1 MPFLAHFG
9 LKERS
14 FGLTPNS
21 GLYYPSAAH
30 QEVLGSL
37 AYAVERGEG
46 VVKVSGEVGTG
57 KTLLCRMVT
66 AGLVETAAVA
76 YIINPQ
82 ANADWVIGAVC
93 REFGLDPDSTSDP
106 LHMLNGF
113 LLEQFAAKR
122 QVLVVVDEA
131 QALGIVGLET
141 VRRLSNL
148 ETDKTKLLQIVLFGQ
163 PELDRLLA
171 DRALRQL
178 NQRIVFSF
186 TIPALGA
193 EDTADYIHHRVRT
206 VSENGAAGPSLFDDR
221 AVKAIARA
229 SQGIPRVTNIIAD
242 KSLLAAF
249 GQGAHKVTAQHVSDA
264 VKDSR
269 LVIESLPDRDSGGWG
284 QRALNALNRRAAD
297 NAPPPPAT
305 TQPSMAVRPDITLG
319 EAAEEWLAACQD
331 RGLKPTTLSDRQR
344 HVETYVRPKLGAD
357 QAANIT
363 ADTIGGLARE
373 WTQALPA
380 GDAVRVL
387 ASLNSIFVE
396 AVRRHH
402 IMANPARG
410 IRIERPAKTAKPL
423 AIPSAA
429 EMRTLLDTAKP
440 DLAALISS
448 AALTGLRA
456 AELRALTWDNVD
468 LTAGLIHVRRMAVGR
483 DGIVAA
489 NPLAARRSIA
499 LSSQVVNRLG
509 IWRTA
514 SEPGPMNLVFPGK
527 DGAMLSSAMLQR
539 GPFARL
545 QKKCAMTDGGGKPLY
560 RFDDLRHGAA
570 ALFIEQGWTARR
582 LRDTLGEASIATT
595 ARRYSALFD
604 RAGDDRVAMN
614 LIAERLLGSD

>member
-9 LKERS
+9 LKERP

-30 QEVLGSL
+30 QEVLRSL

-57 KTLLCRMVT
+57 KTPLCRMVT
-66 AGLVETAAVA
+66 AGLVKTASVA

-122 QVLVVVDEA
+122 RVLVVVDEA
-131 QALGIVGLET
+131 QTLGIVGLET

-193 EDTADYIHHRVRT
+193 DDTADYIHHRVRSA
-206 VSENGAAGPSLFDDR
+206 SENGAAGPSLFDDR

-249 GQGAHKVTAQHVSDA
+249 GQGANKVGAQHVSDA

-284 QRALNALNRRAAD
+284 QRALNALNRWAAE

-305 TQPSMAVRPDITLG
+305 TQPSLAARPDVTLG
-319 EAAEEWLAACQD
+319 EAADEWLIACED
-331 RGLKPTTLSDRQR
+331 RGLKSATLSERQR
-344 HVETYVRPKLGAD
+344 HVETYFRPKLAAD
-357 QAANIT
+357 RAADIT
-363 ADTIGGLARE
+363 ADTIRGLARE

-387 ASLNSIFVE
+387 ASLNSIFAE

-402 IMANPARG
+402 IIANPARG
-410 IRIERPAKTAKPL
+410 IRIERPAKAAKPL

-456 AELRALTWDNVD
+456 AELRALTWGNVD
-468 LTAGLIHVRRMAVGR
+468 TTAGLIHVRRMAVGR
-483 DGIVAA
+483 DGVVAA
-489 NPLAARRSIA
+489 KPGAARRSVA
-499 LSSQVVNRLG
+499 LAPLVAGLLDE
-509 IWRTA
+509 WRAA

-527 DGAMLSSAMLQR
+527 DGAMLSSAMVQR

-545 QKKCAMTDGGGKPLY
+545 QRKCAMTDSAGKPRY

-570 ALFIEQGWTARR
+570 ALFIEQGWTARK

-604 RAGDDRVAMN
+604 RADDDRVTMN
-614 LIAERLLGSD
+614 LIAQRLIGSD